1 MEKYMQRKV
10 KAKRREKEIM
20 RNKPAHPLRPSERQ
34 KGWEATDT

>member
-1 MEKYMQRKV
+1 MEKDVQRKV